1 MFPECCTAQGVEKCG
16 SEPPLNRAR
25 SFYELGMVLCVFAGV
40 QLDGFTFKGAS
51 SPSEHSVNIPS
62 TFRQHSVNIPS
73 TFRQHSVNIQST
85 FRQGASPARGET
97 VNGSKHNL
105 ELGVSLA
112 SRAISSNL
120 KLRITRSVSYFTPI
134 GCKIIVFQLY
144 FKRNHRCPAGLPFLD
159 DWLIQNETNI

>member
-51 SPSEHSVNIPS
+51 SPSEHSVIIPS

-73 TFRQHSVNIQST
+73 TFSKGT
-85 FRQGASPARGET
+85 SPARGET

-159 DWLIQNETNI
+159 DWPVNTK